1 MLSGVLYA
9 LGAGLVWGM
18 VFITPLLLADY
29 PGIVLSLGRYLA
41 FGLIALIPAWL
52 GRRRVAQL
60 TRADWTQA
68 FKLALIGNLVYYA
81 LLASAIQKAG
91 VLLPTMIIGTLPVV
105 IAVCSNLLPG
115 HASETISWRRL
126 APSLVII
133 GTGLLLVNASE
144 LANFK
149 LMQDE
154 RSSGDYAAG
163 CLLAIGAVLA
173 WTWYPIVNARYLKA
187 HPQTD
192 AIVWATAQGLATL
205 PLALIGIA
213 LHGAYTYAGIAP
225 SATGFDFP
233 LGPQPQRFIGLMLL
247 IGLMASWLGTL
258 LWNQASVRL
267 PTSLV
272 AQLIV
277 FETMFALLYAFILR
291 GALPNVTV
299 ATGIALLGCGV
310 VFGVRAFR
318 HQMR

>member
-9 LGAGLVWGM
+9 LGAGMVWGM

-41 FGLIALIPAWL
+41 FGLISLIPAWL
-52 GRRRVAQL
+52 DRQRVARL
-60 TRADWTQA
+60 ARADWVQA
-68 FKLALIGNLVYYA
+68 FKLALIGNLMYYA
-81 LLASAIQKAG
+81 LLASAIQQAG

-105 IAVCSNLLPG
+105 IAVCSNFSPG
-115 HASETISWRRL
+115 HASESIAWRRL
-126 APSLVII
+126 APSLLII
-133 GTGLLLVNASE
+133 ASGLLLVNASE
-144 LANFK
+144 LAQFK
-149 LMQDE
+149 LASEQ
-154 RSSGDYAAG
+154 RSTGDYASG
-163 CLLAIGAVLA
+163 CLLAVGAVLA

-187 HPQTD
+187 HPHTD
-192 AIVWATAQGLATL
+192 AMVWATAQGLATL
-205 PLALIGIA
+205 PLALLGIA
-213 LHGAYTYAGIAP
+213 LYGAGLHVIP

-277 FETMFALLYAFILR
+277 FETLFALLYAFVLSK
-291 GALPNVTV
+291 ALPSASV
-299 ATGIALLGCGV
+299 AAGIALLGCGV
-310 VFGVRAFR
+310 IFGVRAFR
-318 HQMR
+318 HQVR

>member
-9 LGAGLVWGM
+9 LGAGMVWGM

-52 GRRRVAQL
+52 DRQRVARL
-60 TRADWTQA
+60 TRSDWAQA

-81 LLASAIQKAG
+81 LLASAIQQAG

-105 IAVCSNLLPG
+105 IAVCSNFAPG
-115 HASETISWRRL
+115 HASETIAWRRL
-126 APSLVII
+126 APSLLII
-133 GTGLLLVNASE
+133 ASGLLLVNASE
-144 LANFK
+144 LAQFK
-149 LMQDE
+149 LASDE
-154 RSSGDYAAG
+154 RSTGDYASG
-163 CLLAIGAVLA
+163 CLLAVGAVLA
-173 WTWYPIVNARYLKA
+173 WTWYPIVNARYLKT
-187 HPQTD
+187 HPHTD
-192 AIVWATAQGLATL
+192 AMVWATAQGLATL
-205 PLALIGIA
+205 PLALLGIA
-213 LHGAYTYAGIAP
+213 LYGAYGYLYAHP
-225 SATGFDFP
+225 SPGAFDFP
-233 LGPQPQRFIGLMLL
+233 LGPQPQLFIGMMLL

-291 GALPNVTV
+291 GALPSVIV

>member
-52 GRRRVAQL
+52 GRRRVARL
-60 TRADWTQA
+60 KRSDWTQA

-115 HASETISWRRL
+115 HASETIAWRRL
-126 APSLVII
+126 APSLLII
-133 GTGLLLVNASE
+133 ASGLLLVNASE
-144 LANFK
+144 LAHFK
-149 LMQDE
+149 LIQDQ
-154 RSSGDYAAG
+154 RSSSDYATG
-163 CLLAIGAVLA
+163 CLLALGAVLA

-192 AIVWATAQGLATL
+192 SVVWATAQGLATL
-205 PLALIGIA
+205 PLALLGIA
-213 LHGAYTYAGIAP
+213 LYGAYLYANP
-225 SATGFDFP
+225 SPAAFDFP
-233 LGPQPQRFIGLMLL
+233 LGAQPQLFIGLMLL

-258 LWNQASVRL
+258 MWNQASVRL

-277 FETMFALLYAFILR
+277 FETLFALLYAFVLR
-291 GALPNVTV
+291 GALPSATV

-318 HQMR
+318 HQVR